1 MRHMSTVSK
10 KHLFNIIGG
19 CIIVMWL
26 LMIGLLVRKTNFNK
40 PDKHADFIADKDAKI
55 TSFQHDW
62 MEIYLKGKK
71 VGYADIHV
79 SPVEEEY
86 LIQEQVFLKLNLLG
100 QANVIR
106 TVTQSV
112 ADHQFRLK
120 NFYFKMTSGVVSFRV
135 SGKMEGNR
143 MLLEIGE
150 GLARRNESIVLSE
163 KPVIGGGIALFFK
176 DRRLEVG
183 DSFMFPVFDPSTM
196 AQRNMVLRVEGKETL
211 VINRIEY
218 KAIRLAGEMLGQ
230 GLTFWL
236 DERGNVL
243 KQTGFMGLTLV
254 KSSVGRASKDIDGGG
269 GDDFY
274 ELAAIGLNRQL
285 PKSNRLTYLKL
296 EVEGLND
303 IHFDKGI
310 LNRERQSFSS
320 GVLEITKEKV
330 PLTATYSLPYS
341 DDSSKMKSFLQPE
354 LNIESDHKEIRDKA
368 LEIARNSKN
377 PILVAK
383 RLKSWVYKN
392 LRKQP
397 VLTVPGALEVLNKR
411 IGDCNEH
418 SVLLTALLRASGIP
432 ARVCVGLVY
441 VRGGFYYHAWTEGY
455 LGEWVSVDAT
465 LNQMPADA
473 THIKLVEGGLRRQ
486 VEIINLIGKVGF
498 KVIDYGYD

>member
-1 MRHMSTVSK
+1 MRHMNTIRK
-10 KHLFNIIGG
+10 RHLFNIIGG
-19 CIIVMWL
+19 CIIIVWL
-26 LMIGLLVRKTNFNK
+26 LMIGLLVRKTNFGK
-40 PDKHADFIADKDAKI
+40 PDEQADFITDKAAKI
-55 TSFQHDW
+55 TSSLHDW

-71 VGYADIHV
+71 VGYAVTHV
-79 SPVEEEY
+79 SPVEDEY

-100 QANVIR
+100 QASVIR

-112 ADHQFRLK
+112 ADHQFHLK
-120 NFYFKMTSGVVSFRV
+120 NFFFRMTSGVVSFHV
-135 SGKMEGNR
+135 SGKVDGNR
-143 MLLEIGE
+143 MLLKIGE
-150 GLARRNESIVLSE
+150 GLAKRNESIILSE
-163 KPVIGGGIALFFK
+163 KPVIGGGIALFFRG
-176 DRRLEVG
+176 RRLEAG

-196 AQRNMVLRVEGKETL
+196 AQKNMVLKVEGKETI

-218 KAIRLAGEMLGQ
+218 KAIRLSGEMLGQ
-230 GLTFWL
+230 GMTFWL
-236 DERGNVL
+236 DESGNVL

-274 ELAAIGLNRQL
+274 ELAAIGLKRQL
-285 PKSNRLTYLKL
+285 PRAGMLTYLKL

-303 IHFDKGI
+303 IRFDTSM
-310 LNRERQSFSS
+310 LNRERQRFRS
-320 GVLEITKEKV
+320 GILEITKEKV
-330 PLTATYSLPYS
+330 PLKATYSLPYTG
-341 DDSSKMKSFLQPE
+341 DSTEMKSFLQPE
-354 LNIESDHKEIRDKA
+354 LNIESDHKEIREKA
-368 LEIARNSKN
+368 LEVARESKN
-377 PILVAK
+377 PILVAQ

-397 VLTVPGALEVLNKR
+397 VLAVPGALEVLNKR

-455 LGEWVSVDAT
+455 LGEWVSMDAT
-465 LNQMPADA
+465 LNQMPVDA

-486 VEIINLIGKVGF
+486 VGIIGLIGKIGL